1 VQGKESYKHKKI
13 ALPLVTDFS
22 FKPFCNK
29 SPLQLHL
36 SHTQITA
43 TMFRS
48 SIIRNAR
55 LFSTNARFQKSAVD
69 TIKEAAQAVDRTIS
83 DAAVKGIETGG
94 TLLIISPS
102 PFLPYR
108 IPQSKPPH
116 PSSPPQT

>member
-1 VQGKESYKHKKI
+1 
-13 ALPLVTDFS
+13 
-22 FKPFCNK
+22 
-29 SPLQLHL
+29 
-36 SHTQITA
+36 
-43 TMFRS
+43 MFRS

-94 TLLIISPS
+94 TSSLR
-102 PFLPYR
+102 PFLFFTFTDATL
-108 IPQSKPPH
+108 QSKPPP